1 MSITE
6 LAHDQG
12 AAVVPILGRPPQVN
26 LLPPEVR
33 SARGLRVLQR
43 WLVIAL
49 VVVVALCGAMLGYA
63 ALQRDDAQ
71 DELARE
77 QQRTA
82 DLQLQIAQYAE
93 LPQVESALNRAWT
106 AREMGMATDVLWSE
120 RIGAIAAL
128 LPNDMKIEGFVV
140 DQPSVIDPEV
150 ANGNALRLAPTG
162 AVSLTLRS
170 TVLPDTA
177 ALMETLEAMPGFV
190 SPWFSTAEVAEEDGA
205 VFYRV
210 NLSVFVT
217 LDAYS
222 NRYLRPDAAGTTE
235 GSDG

>member
-6 LAHDQG
+6 LAQDQG
-12 AAVVPILGRPPQVN
+12 AAVVPIIGRPPQVN

-33 SARGLRVLQR
+33 SARGLRVVQR

-49 VVVVALCGAMLGYA
+49 VVVLALCAAMYGFA
-63 ALQRDDAQ
+63 TLQRADAQ
-71 DELARE
+71 DELALE
-77 QQRTA
+77 QQRTV
-82 DLQLQIAQYAE
+82 DLQLQIAKYAE

-106 AREMGMATDVLWSE
+106 AQEMGMATDVLWSE

-150 ANGNALRLAPTG
+150 VSGNSLRLLPTG
-162 AVSLTLRS
+162 AVALTLRS

-177 ALMETLEAMPGFV
+177 TLMETLETMPGFV

-210 NLSVFVT
+210 TLSVFVT
-217 LDAYS
+217 QDAYS
-222 NRYLRPDAAGTTE
+222 NRYLRPESAGTTE
-235 GSDG
+235 GSEG